1 MKKLEGLSGI
11 QELTK
16 EESTKIFGGKTV
28 AVIKMVVK
36 EGGKIA
42 LVVDKREV
50 PD

>member
-1 MKKLEGLSGI
+1 MKKLETLSGI

-28 AVIKMVVK
+28 AVIKTIVRD
-36 EGGKIA
+36 GKICVI
-42 LVVDKREV
+42 LCKKEV